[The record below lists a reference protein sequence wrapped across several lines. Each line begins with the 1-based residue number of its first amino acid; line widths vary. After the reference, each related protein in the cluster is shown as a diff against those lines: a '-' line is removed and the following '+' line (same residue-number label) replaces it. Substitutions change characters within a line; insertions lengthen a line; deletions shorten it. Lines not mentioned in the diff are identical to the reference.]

1 MIKLC
6 SFSPYWI
13 RKRDWSR
20 RAEMLYTVPILTI
33 PPPWQS
39 HWESFCRF
47 FISSSEGSVGVGVG
61 GGERVL
67 FIFLSQWGEAVY
79 FTLQWCVS
87 NHNKQVHL
95 GSGIKSDKR
104 TKMLKAG
111 PQGEG
116 PTVGLPCMSACCG
129 HRCGTGGLSGTGWQW
144 RVTGASF
151 QPCHS
156 RLMQPWAHQPSP
168 SVPQLPSLCNMRNEV
183 CPEILKWK
191 ALQWGLSVVSTL
203 SALKDYLVLIHCS
216 MPEQREIKRDPCSH
230 TELSRGHFTST

>member
-13 RKRDWSR
+13 RKRDWSG

-39 HWESFCRF
+39 HRESFCRF

-87 NHNKQVHL
+87 NHNNQVHL
-95 GSGIKSDKR
+95 GLGIKSDKR
-104 TKMLKAG
+104 TKKLKSRPAKRRALHLF
-111 PQGEG
+111 QQQ
-116 PTVGLPCMSACCG
+116 VLPVCLSACIVHSCM
-129 HRCGTGGLSGTGWQW
+129 TGGLWGVWEL
-144 RVTGASF
+144 RVTRGSL
-151 QPCHS
+151 QLCRS
-156 RLMQPWAHQPSP
+156 LLQPWAYRLVPPCPSYP
-168 SVPQLPSLCNMRNEV
+168 ACAIWVMKFAMRFANEKHYMRAKHY
-183 CPEILKWK
+183 LHF
-191 ALQWGLSVVSTL
+191 VS
-203 SALKDYLVLIHCS
+203 S
-216 MPEQREIKRDPCSH
+216 
-230 TELSRGHFTST
+230 

>member
-1 MIKLC
+1 
-6 SFSPYWI
+6 
-13 RKRDWSR
+13 
-20 RAEMLYTVPILTI
+20 MLYTVPILTI

-39 HWESFCRF
+39 HRESFCRF

-111 PQGEG
+111 LQEEG
-116 PTVGLPCMSACCG
+116 PTVVLPCLCACRG
-129 HRCGTGGLSGTGWQW
+129 HRCRTGGLPGTDWHGGSQ
-144 RVTGASF
+144 GPLSSSAIHF
-151 QPCHS
+151 F
-156 RLMQPWAHQPSP
+156 
-168 SVPQLPSLCNMRNEV
+168 
-183 CPEILKWK
+183 
-191 ALQWGLSVVSTL
+191 WGLGHTNLVPLCPNYSGCAIRGMKFALRFSNEKHCNEG
-203 SALKDYLVLIHCS
+203 SALFPLCQHWSLFGVNSLQHARAQAK
-216 MPEQREIKRDPCSH
+216 IKRDPCSH
-230 TELSRGHFTST
+230 TELPRGHFAST

>member
-39 HWESFCRF
+39 HRESFCRF
-47 FISSSEGSVGVGVG
+47 FISSSERSVGVGVG

-87 NHNKQVHL
+87 NHNNQVHL

-104 TKMLKAG
+104 TKKLKTRPAKRG
-111 PQGEG
+111 AFRLLQQQVWPAC
-116 PTVGLPCMSACCG
+116 LSACCVQS
-129 HRCGTGGLSGTGWQW
+129 CTTGGLWGTDPG
-144 RVTGASF
+144 VEGHGGLFLFLPLASAALGIA
-151 QPCHS
+151 PC
-156 RLMQPWAHQPSP
+156 P
-168 SVPQLPSLCNMRNEV
+168 SVPQLPCLCNMGNEV
-183 CPEILKWK
+183 CHEIRKWK
-191 ALQWGLSVVSTL
+191 AL
-203 SALKDYLVLIHCS
+203 H
-216 MPEQREIKRDPCSH
+216 EH
-230 TELSRGHFTST
+230 

>member
-20 RAEMLYTVPILTI
+20 RAAMLYTVPILTI

-39 HWESFCRF
+39 HRESFCRF

-79 FTLQWCVS
+79 FTLQWCMS

-111 PQGEG
+111 LQEEG
-116 PTVGLPCMSACCG
+116 PTVGLPCMSACWG
-129 HRCGTGGLSGTGWQW
+129 HRCGTGGLSGPDWHGGGSQEPLSSSAIHFLCGLGHTNL
-144 RVTGASF
+144 V
-151 QPCHS
+151 
-156 RLMQPWAHQPSP
+156 PSCP
-168 SVPQLPSLCNMRNEV
+168 NYPGCAIWGMKFALRFSNEKHCNE
-183 CPEILKWK
+183 
-191 ALQWGLSVVSTL
+191 G
-203 SALKDYLVLIHCS
+203 
-216 MPEQREIKRDPCSH
+216 
-230 TELSRGHFTST
+230 